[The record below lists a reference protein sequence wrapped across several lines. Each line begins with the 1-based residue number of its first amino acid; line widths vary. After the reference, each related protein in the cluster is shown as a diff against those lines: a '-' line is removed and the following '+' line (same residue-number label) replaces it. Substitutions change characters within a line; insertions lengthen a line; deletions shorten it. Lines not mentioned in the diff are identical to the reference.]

1 MRKCSPWEW
10 DAFFAMTIIP
20 FRREPAPAA
29 EPMAFAIGARVDLR
43 VGALAAGIVRARGPV
58 DEAFSF
64 SGLSRLLRAAR
75 MAWRERGATAP
86 LALAVPGELIGK
98 LEADLINEAALEAG
112 CTRRGFSFELCERA
126 VVAAGP
132 KLPTDL
138 RARGWG
144 VILRGDPECPL
155 PFGARARTLYSE
167 LVLEA
172 PAEPDPYLGL
182 EAADRTPLGRRLLAA
197 KAAGLLITAETVRST
212 AQAKM
217 LAMAGFDRGGGP
229 FAEAALR

>member
-1 MRKCSPWEW
+1 MNV
-10 DAFFAMTIIP
+10 IP
-20 FRREPAPAA
+20 FRLPEPTP

-43 VGALAAGIVRARGPV
+43 VGAIASGVVRPRGPSE
-58 DEAFSF
+58 EAFSF

-86 LALAVPGELIGK
+86 LAIAVPSEMLPR
-98 LEADLINEAALEAG
+98 LEADLLSEAALEAG
-112 CTRRGFSFELCERA
+112 CTRRGLSFELCERA
-126 VVAAGP
+126 IVSLGPLVAEG
-132 KLPTDL
+132 L
-138 RARGWG
+138 RSRGWG

-155 PFGARARTLYSE
+155 PFGARARVLYSE

-172 PAEPDPYLGL
+172 PERPDPYLGVD
-182 EAADRTPLGRRLLAA
+182 AADKSPLSRRLLAA
-197 KAAGLLITAETVRST
+197 KAAGLAITAETVRT
-212 AQAKM
+212 AAQAKT